1 MPILIIYTNTLFNTE
16 RHIMS
21 DMLDYFISQKQAMV
35 DFLTEMVSYESFT
48 ADKVMVDKLV
58 DYVEAKF
65 HEHNADSVTRFPQEV
80 VGDFLL
86 AKWNENAPGK
96 PILFMVHIDTVH
108 PIGSLEHMPVRID
121 DDGRLY
127 GPGAVDMKAGTV
139 ICLTAIRGLQ
149 EQGQFPN
156 RPIHFLVTTDE
167 EIGSPNSEALIKE
180 TAEGCELVMVTEPA
194 TKEGAIKTWRKGGG
208 KYELIVE
215 GRASH
220 AGVAPQEG
228 INAIIEFAQQA
239 LEINKLND
247 LKMGTSVSV
256 TMVDGGTAGNVIPAH
271 LKAHIDTRFLT
282 IDAMNKVSEA
292 LSNLYPKMPGAKVE
306 CIAHHSRPPMVRR
319 EGLFEKAEEIGKKY
333 GVTIYEDGTGGGSD
347 GNFTAAMG
355 IPTLDGL
362 GAHGDGLHAPHEHVI
377 INSLPRQATLI
388 AGILLDWENFK

>member
-1 MPILIIYTNTLFNTE
+1 
-16 RHIMS
+16 MS
-21 DMLDYFISQKQAMV
+21 ELLDYFKGQQQAMV
-35 DFLTEMVSYESFT
+35 DLLSEMVSYESFT
-48 ADKVMVDKLV
+48 ADKGMVDKLV
-58 DYVEAKF
+58 DFVEAKF
-65 HEHNADSVTRFPQEV
+65 HELDADSVTRYPQDE

-86 AKWNENAPGK
+86 AKWNENALGK

-108 PIGSLEHMPVRID
+108 PIGSLETMPVKID

-139 ICLTAIRGLQ
+139 ISLTAIRGLQ
-149 EQGQFPN
+149 ALGQFPN

-167 EIGSPNSEALIKE
+167 EIGSPCSEALIKE
-180 TAEGCELVMVTEPA
+180 SAEGCELVIVTEPA

-208 KYELIVE
+208 KFELIVE

-239 LEINKLND
+239 IEINQLND
-247 LKMGTSVSV
+247 LKMGTSVSI
-256 TMVDGGTAGNVIPAH
+256 TMVDGGTAGNVIPAQV
-271 LKAHIDTRFLT
+271 KAHIDTRFMT
-282 IDAMNKVSEA
+282 MEAMNNTREA

-306 CIAHHSRPPMVRR
+306 CIAHHARPPMERR
-319 EGLFEKAEEIGKKY
+319 DGLFEKAEAIGKKY
-333 GVTIYEDGTGGGSD
+333 GVTIDEDGTGGGSD

-355 IPTLDGL
+355 IPTLDGM

-377 INSLPRQATLI
+377 ISSLPRQAALI
-388 AGILLDWENFK
+388 AGILMDWES